1 MMPKQITPAPQPARG
16 RGRPGGGPGGGPG
29 RPGGPGGRGGR
40 GNAQG
45 AFGRGGGPRKGRKS
59 KRAKRQEF
67 EQQHTRE
74 IGGVKVPKG
83 DGTTVLR
90 LRRGA
95 SLADFAEKIRADV
108 ADLVKVLFT
117 LGEMASANQSL
128 DEETFQLLGD
138 ELGYKVQIVSPEDED
153 KELLEAFD
161 IDLEAEAA
169 NEDEADLELS
179 LIHI

>member
-1 MMPKQITPAPQPARG
+1 MPKQITPAPQPARG

-153 KELLEAFD
+153 KELLEACLLYTSPSPRD
-161 IDLEAEAA
+161 RQKSRMPSSA
-169 NEDEADLELS
+169 
-179 LIHI
+179 